1 MQIVY
6 NGDNLHEM
14 SNPVCLSKIRVKSE
28 KYQSNAEFAQGVAK
42 DNEKKDEQCL
52 FDTKNL
58 SLMSMDTLVK
68 HSVFQKIFLLNYHV
82 PS

>member
-1 MQIVY
+1 M
-6 NGDNLHEM
+6 
-14 SNPVCLSKIRVKSE
+14 
-28 KYQSNAEFAQGVAK
+28 YQSYAEFAQGVAK

-58 SLMSMDTLVK
+58 SLRSMDTLVK